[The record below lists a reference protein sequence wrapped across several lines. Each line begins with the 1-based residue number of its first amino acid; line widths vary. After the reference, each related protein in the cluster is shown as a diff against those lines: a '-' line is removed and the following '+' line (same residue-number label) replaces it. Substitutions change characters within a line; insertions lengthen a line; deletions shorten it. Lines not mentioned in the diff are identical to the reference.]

1 MSGFEV
7 AGKCQERL
15 TQTLIAC
22 LLKTHWCLLFLKFE
36 GPSPNPFQ
44 GIQIKDLF
52 WPLLSPSLSAH
63 LDNGSRLTP
72 PKIGDGRRGKKPM
85 ENRLG
90 EYDGV
95 TLSRLPLV

>member
-52 WPLLSPSLSAH
+52 LAATES
-63 LDNGSRLTP
+63 
-72 PKIGDGRRGKKPM
+72 
-85 ENRLG
+85 
-90 EYDGV
+90 
-95 TLSRLPLV
+95 LPLCTSGQWLPFNPPENWRRTTWEKTHGKPTWRI